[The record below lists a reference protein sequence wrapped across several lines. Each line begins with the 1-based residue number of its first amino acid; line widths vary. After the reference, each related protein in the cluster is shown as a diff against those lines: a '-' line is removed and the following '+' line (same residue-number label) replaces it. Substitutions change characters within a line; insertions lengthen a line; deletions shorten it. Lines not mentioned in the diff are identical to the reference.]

1 MSSVSAYGLV
11 NAQARAKRSRLLDAE
26 AYKALVA
33 APDLPET
40 INLLARFKYLT
51 EPEKIRDLA
60 IESLEKL
67 LIQIEVKHTL
77 TLLESSRGPARQIMG
92 ILLNRIDAE
101 NVKTV
106 LRAWHKREKSTIS
119 IIVSPGLAV
128 LPVATML
135 SAPSLPEFARPF
147 SNLPFYQAF
156 LKAAAGYERQKSLFE
171 LEVAIDKSLYEAI
184 FKLSGELPQADQQLV
199 RRMVGIEI
207 DLKNLDWVA
216 RIRKYYLAQARLTEH
231 SLIPHGYRLPYST
244 LQKMLATGTL
254 EEGLEKIMP
263 GLTPTATTESDRLTS
278 LERLEQ
284 FLNQALFYE
293 ANRLFL
299 QYPLSIAST
308 IGYYYLVRIESR
320 NIRTIINA
328 KYYRLP
334 SQTVLAKLVY

>member
-1 MSSVSAYGLV
+1 MSSVSTYGLV
-11 NAQARAKRSRLLDAE
+11 NARARAKRSRLLDAE
-26 AYKALVA
+26 AYQALVK

-40 INLLARFKYLT
+40 INLLARFRYLA

-67 LIQIEVKHTL
+67 LIQIEVKQVL
-77 TLLESSRGPARQIMG
+77 TLLQSSRGPARRIME

-101 NVKTV
+101 NVKTI
-106 LRAWHKREKSTIS
+106 LRAWYKHEQSVS
-119 IIVSPGLAV
+119 NVIVSPGLAV
-128 LPVATML
+128 LPVAAML
-135 SAPSLPEFARPF
+135 KAPTLSEFARPF

-156 LKAAAGYERQKSLFE
+156 LKAATDYEQQKSLFP
-171 LEVAIDKSLYEAI
+171 LEVAIDKSLYQAI
-184 FKLSGELPQADQQLV
+184 FELSTALPPTDQHLV

-216 RIRKYYLAQARLTEH
+216 RIRKYYLAQARLTEN

-244 LQKMLATGTL
+244 LQKMLTTGTL
-254 EEGLEKIMP
+254 EQGLERIMP
-263 GLTPTATTESDRLTS
+263 GMTPATAKESDRLIS

-299 QYPLSIAST
+299 EYPLSIAST
-308 IGYYYLVRIESR
+308 IGYYYLVRIQTR

-334 SQTVLAKLVY
+334 SQSILTKLVY